1 MDLGVLFA
9 IIVGSIFINN
19 FVFARFFGLCSFIG
33 VSQKLESSV
42 GMGLAVSFVMTLA
55 SSITWVIYTYL
66 FVPFHME
73 YLNTVAFI
81 LVIAALVQFVELVM
95 RKSAPNMFRMLGV
108 FLPLIT
114 TNCAVLAVTLV
125 NVQEK
130 YNFIGATLNGLASA
144 IGYTMALL
152 LLAGIRE
159 QLINSK
165 IPKPFRGVSMAFMCG
180 GLLALAFMG
189 FNGMKI

>member
-1 MDLGVLFA
+1 MDLGVLFT

-33 VSQKLESSV
+33 VSQKIESSV

-55 SSITWVIYTYL
+55 SSITWLIYTYL

-95 RKSAPNMFRMLGV
+95 RKTVPNMFRMLGV

-125 NVQEK
+125 NVQDK
-130 YNFIGATLNGLASA
+130 YNFIGASLNGLASA
-144 IGYTMALL
+144 IGYSLALL

-159 QLINSK
+159 QLVVSR
-165 IPKPFRGVSMAFMCG
+165 IPKPFRGVAMAFMCG